1 MAVVV
6 WAGVGMLGGVG
17 ALLRF
22 LLDAAVS
29 ERAAATFP
37 WGTLAVNL
45 TGALVLGVL
54 VGADVAG
61 DGLLLAGTATLGSY
75 TTFSTWLFESHRL
88 GEDGRL
94 WLAAANVALSLS
106 AGVGAA
112 LLGRAIGGGL

>member
-1 MAVVV
+1 MTAVV

-29 ERAAATFP
+29 ERAAGWFP

-45 TGALVLGVL
+45 SGALVLGIL
-54 VGADVAG
+54 SGADVAG

-75 TTFSTWLFESHRL
+75 TTFSTWMFESHRL

-94 WLAAANVALSLS
+94 WLAAANTALSLV

-112 LLGRAIGGGL
+112 VLGRAMGGAL